1 MSFQQC
7 WQQIKFAHDWIRTV
21 DLRCYTKSTSATPTL
36 VTFIGATNAHG
47 PPHPSTPDHFFHLLF
62 KSLLKRLTAQS
73 TTSQLFL
80 FRDCQLISLSLSLS
94 LVCPHLCYFTPA
106 MSSHLNNLVSSFS
119 ALLLLI
125 FRVAQFKTKQLC
137 RNI

>member
-1 MSFQQC
+1 MLAANKIYPRLDSNCGSPVLHQIHFRHSHSCDFYWSHQC
-7 WQQIKFAHDWIRTV
+7 SWT
-21 DLRCYTKSTSATPTL
+21 
-36 VTFIGATNAHG
+36 
-47 PPHPSTPDHFFHLLF
+47 PHPSTPDHFFHLLF

-80 FRDCQLISLSLSLS
+80 FRDCQLISLSLSLSLS